1 MSPSLFDE
9 VPQLCEDL
17 NYEIA
22 RHNLEYADN
31 YRAAIKGNHESE
43 QDYNAVI
50 KRGCCGRFDTTTV
63 INGITYMIGCNYG
76 H

>member
-1 MSPSLFDE
+1 MSPSLFE
-9 VPQLCEDL
+9 QIPQLREDL

-22 RHNLEYADN
+22 RHNLDYADN
-31 YRAAIKGNHESE
+31 FRAAIRGNHESE
-43 QDYNAVI
+43 DAYYALA